1 MPSIETAINLIMIMC
16 ITENTDHC
24 EVESAVKHVAL
35 YAILFLVK
43 ERYINTN
50 IVPRARTLRVDIN
63 AHYCQYSIYIYM
75 KKGVCVCVCVCVCM
89 CVQTNTHTFPYI
101 SKRHGAH
108 FTCTT
113 RLSASTAL

>member
-50 IVPRARTLRVDIN
+50 IVPRTLRVDIN
-63 AHYCQYSIYIYM
+63 AHYCEYSIYE
-75 KKGVCVCVCVCVCM
+75 KGSVRVCVCVCVCM
-89 CVQTNTHTFPYI
+89 CVQTNTHTFPCI

>member
-50 IVPRARTLRVDIN
+50 IVPRTLRVDVN
-63 AHYCQYSIYIYM
+63 AHYCEYSIYE
-75 KKGVCVCVCVCVCM
+75 KGSVRVCVCM
-89 CVQTNTHTFPYI
+89 CVYVCANKHAHISIYI
-101 SKRHGAH
+101 
-108 FTCTT
+108 
-113 RLSASTAL
+113 